1 MTAGVDRVKWF
12 VFRHFEQILVIL
24 LVSSLLAIHSF
35 VDHKVGFLSFYYLP
49 IIAAGFYL
57 GSRPAVWSA
66 VLVVTLVLFFQ
77 LVVGLDKQPGLDTE
91 AMLGLVPWGGF
102 LILTGHTVGRLAEQ
116 RQARADALRGAYI
129 TMIELLTFHIEASER
144 HQRGHTYR
152 VAKLSVEIAEEMGL
166 QDTEIELLRVAAL
179 LHEIGLEDRRL
190 SRIIGQFP
198 GSTESGPLQGA
209 LDLLEEFEEYHENIA
224 REWPADRIRV
234 SAAAKIL
241 AVADAYETLLM
252 PTPNRPAFAPW
263 TALEEI
269 ERGAGQS
276 FGSDV
281 VRALR
286 RVGVQPVRAEAAE
299 SPRLAVLV

>member
-1 MTAGVDRVKWF
+1 MHAGVDRVKWY
-12 VFRHFEQILVIL
+12 VFRHFERILVIL
-24 LVSSLLAIHSF
+24 LVSSLLAIHGF
-35 VDHKVGFLSFYYLP
+35 IDQKIGFLSFYYLP
-49 IIAAGFYL
+49 IIAAGFFL
-57 GSRPAVWSA
+57 GRRAAVWSA
-66 VLVVTLVLFFQ
+66 VLVVSLVVFFQ
-77 LVVGLDKQPGLDTE
+77 LVVGLDARAGLHPDVVL
-91 AMLGLVPWGGF
+91 ALVPWGGF
-102 LILTGHTVGRLAEQ
+102 LILTGHVVGRLAEQ
-116 RQARADALRGAYI
+116 RQAREEAMRGAYI

-144 HQRGHTYR
+144 QQRGHTYR
-152 VAKLSVEIAEEMGL
+152 VAKLAVAIAEDMGL
-166 QDTEIELLRVAAL
+166 PEGEIELLRVAAL

-198 GSTESGPLQGA
+198 GSTSSGPLQGA

-263 TALEEI
+263 NALEEI
-269 ERGAGQS
+269 EKGSGQS

-286 RVGVQPVRAEAAE
+286 RVGVQPTRLEVEE
-299 SPRLAVLV
+299 PRIAVLA

>member
-1 MTAGVDRVKWF
+1 VKWF

-24 LVSSLLAIHSF
+24 LVASLLAIHGF
-35 VDHKVGFLSFYYLP
+35 VDHKIGFLSFYYLP

-57 GSRPAVWSA
+57 GRRPAIWSS
-66 VLVVTLVLFFQ
+66 VLVVALVVFFQ
-77 LVVGLDKQPGLDTE
+77 LVVGLDRQPGIDTD
-91 AMLGLVPWGGF
+91 ALLALVPWGGF
-102 LILTGHTVGRLAEQ
+102 LILTANTVGSLAEQ
-116 RQARADALRGAYI
+116 RQQRAETLRGAYV
-129 TMIELLTFHIEASER
+129 TLIELLTFHIEASER
-144 HQRGHTYR
+144 QQRGHTWR
-152 VAKLSVEIAEEMGL
+152 VAKLAVEIAEEMGVSEN
-166 QDTEIELLRVAAL
+166 EIELLRVAAL

-234 SAAAKIL
+234 SVAAKIL

-252 PTPNRPAFAPW
+252 STPNRPAFAPW

-269 ERGAGQS
+269 EKGSGQS

-286 RVGVQPVRAEAAE
+286 RVGAQPTRLEEA
-299 SPRLAVLV
+299 PRLAVLA